1 MSDLKDMSDNFL
13 GISHNY
19 VKQIK
24 TPSELKMSK
33 KGTMNALERDIA
45 GLISYTQLMVEGDGN
60 AKKENGPL
68 GNRYFLRTKGE
79 CIPRD
84 KPNAKTTKYLYINN
98 VPSGGIPIL
107 TGLTGTR
114 SKVLRGLVPGVLENV
129 GKLSPVGLF
138 GAITGTS
145 SSECILC
152 PEDICPVNLQEP
164 KRRDYSSPAAY
175 DTAKAAYDNV
185 MKVKKQYISIDNYN
199 EAKSI
204 AKESFSNIVNNKIGI
219 TQHMI
224 IISLLIILGYSI
236 IKKKL

>member
-1 MSDLKDMSDNFL
+1 MSDKFL
-13 GISHNY
+13 GVSHNY

-33 KGTMNALERDIA
+33 KGTMNALEKDIA

-60 AKKENGPL
+60 AKKGSAPL
-68 GNRYFLRTKGE
+68 GNRYFLKTNGQ
-79 CIPRD
+79 CTPID
-84 KPNAKTTKYLYINN
+84 KPNAKVTKYLYINN

-145 SSECILC
+145 SSECRLC
-152 PEDICPVNLQEP
+152 PKDICPVNVQKP
-164 KRRDYSSPAAY
+164 IRSDYSTS
-175 DTAKAAYDNV
+175 TAFKKALNDYNRV
-185 MKVKKQYISIDNYN
+185 NGTKQQYISMDNYN
-199 EAKSI
+199 EAYSI

>member
-1 MSDLKDMSDNFL
+1 MSDNFL
-13 GISHNY
+13 GVSHNY

-33 KGTMNALERDIA
+33 KGTMNALEKDIA

-60 AKKENGPL
+60 AKKGSAPL
-68 GNRYFLRTKGE
+68 GNRYFLKTEGE
-79 CIPRD
+79 CTPID

-145 SSECILC
+145 SSQCRLC
-152 PEDICPVNLQEP
+152 PKNICPVNVQEP
-164 KRRDYSSPAAY
+164 KRSDYSSP
-175 DTAKAAYDNV
+175 DTFKKALNDYNNV
-185 MKVKKQYISIDNYN
+185 KDEKNLYISIDNYN
-199 EAKSI
+199 EAASI